1 MKYVKPLQLYHQ
13 FAKDVVKRKDPSEFR
28 GLLGLHVDNKYVR
41 VAVTNTVMRFDER
54 KRTIITAKSVNVL
67 PRIFTID
74 SMTKLLTLIKHVRAI
89 GFVFSHPD
97 IKLMDISDGAHPK
110 FFIDYLR
117 KTGKFKGLKYTY
129 WNMAFMS
136 KQTDFV
142 LKHHLRFISEQLNL
156 PAAVS
161 VEILQK
167 FAAANVLQDYL
178 NYSDLMVETDEK

>member
-41 VAVTNTVMRFDER
+41 VAVTNTVMRVDER

-110 FFIDYLR
+110 FFIDYLC
-117 KTGKFKGLKYTY
+117 LK
-129 WNMAFMS
+129 
-136 KQTDFV
+136 
-142 LKHHLRFISEQLNL
+142 I
-156 PAAVS
+156 
-161 VEILQK
+161 
-167 FAAANVLQDYL
+167 
-178 NYSDLMVETDEK
+178 